1 MRGVQ
6 PGRQGLRHGRPERQ
20 GPALGRGHATPH
32 RPPMKHQ
39 DWVSSVA
46 FSPDGKTILSG
57 GHDGEARLWDAASGR
72 RIPVPPLI
80 HSGRQVFS
88 VAFSPDGKTIL
99 TGGQDC
105 MARLWDVA
113 TMRPIGPPIV
123 HDDYIGEPDD
133 WVRAVA

>member
-1 MRGVQ
+1 MEIGDEAS
-6 PGRQGLRHGRPERQ
+6 GLGLRRGLQPRRQ
-20 GPALGRGHATPH
+20 DYPHRRARRRGATLGRRQRATHP
-32 RPPMKHQ
+32 R
-39 DWVSSVA
+39 
-46 FSPDGKTILSG
+46 
-57 GHDGEARLWDAASGR
+57 
-72 RIPVPPLI
+72 PPLI

-133 WVRAVA
+133 WVRAV